1 MSDVE
6 ARQLRRREAG
16 GLGRGDSKTRGDEM
30 QTMQACDCGDSEAKH
45 QQCECGGVIH
55 ADPKGRYDQHCGEC
69 IEASERD
76 REWLRRHYRAP
87 REMLRTS
94 REELALEVLP

>member
-6 ARQLRRREAG
+6 ARQLRRRAEREAG
-16 GLGRGDSKTRGDEM
+16 RCSDSKCRGDAMDTK
-30 QTMQACDCGDSEAKH
+30 K
-45 QQCECGGVIH
+45 CECGGDIY

-87 REMLRTS
+87 RETLRTS